1 MHRLLFSLPCASG
14 EVEMGILA
22 LSQFNKFL
30 IFSNEFQVRC
40 ACYRAVIYHDS
51 IANFNH
57 ETMFLCQLLL
67 YILSKQLA
75 FFNLSIS
82 GLC

>member
-14 EVEMGILA
+14 SEVEMGILA

-40 ACYRAVIYHDS
+40 ACYRAII